1 MEQNM
6 YRRNSTNLDS
16 EDNSSDIIKCAE
28 KFLEE
33 NRTKNI
39 SSADICKTLACS
51 RSYISHKFKKQ
62 TGMSIREYIR
72 KLRINDAK
80 HLLEYSEMSVTDIA
94 VKVGFEY
101 SNYFTKVFKKE
112 IGMAPATY
120 RKQMR
125 ESK

>member
-1 MEQNM
+1 M

-33 NRTKNI
+33 NKTKNI

-80 HLLEYSEMSVTDIA
+80 HLLEYSELTVTEIA
-94 VKVGFEY
+94 FIVGFEY
-101 SNYFTKVFKKE
+101 SNYFTYVFKKE
-112 IGMAPATY
+112 IGMGPEAY
-120 RKQMR
+120 RKQLS